1 MKILCV
7 GDIHAKPWVVHA
19 VELLKD
25 DYDRIIFLGDYV
37 DDWGATPDL
46 SREALEAV
54 FYFYHQN
61 RFKVVVLRGNHDFSE
76 YYGYTKREFMCS
88 GFNIGTHNLCQ
99 QIYRDNWHRL
109 YTAYIVHG
117 NSEEFGNDWWI
128 SHAGITNGWYR
139 QWGEY
144 WDSLT
149 FDQKTRSS
157 LLDTEEFLAQVGFAR
172 GGGSLNPSP
181 IWADERELKANP
193 KPFVNQIVGHTPVK
207 TVTCHEFKNGDGS
220 KNKIFFCDTFSTYR
234 DGTSYGDGSC
244 LSLDTEAGTWE
255 KIYPMK
261 LAEERENNVKTE

>member
-37 DDWGATPDL
+37 DDWGASPDL

-54 FYFYHQN
+54 FRFYHQDK
-61 RFKVVVLRGNHDFSE
+61 FKVVVLRGNHDFSE
-76 YYGYTKREFMCS
+76 YYGYQKKEFMCS
-88 GFNIGTHNLCQ
+88 GFDFGVHNECQ
-99 QIYRDNWHRL
+99 ALFRDNWNNMLTVDIIH
-109 YTAYIVHG
+109 
-117 NSEEFGNDWWI
+117 NDPDSSEGDYWI
-128 SHAGITNGWYR
+128 SHAGITSGWDR
-139 QWGEY
+139 QWGEEY
-144 WDSLT
+144 WNCLT
-149 FDQKTRSS
+149 FDEKSKSS
-157 LLDTEEFLAQVGFAR
+157 LLDTEVFLNQVGSAR
-172 GGGSLNPSP
+172 GGWSLNPSP
-181 IWADERELKANP
+181 IWADERELKASP

-207 TVTCHEFKNGDGS
+207 TVICHEFKNGDGS

-234 DGTSYGDGSC
+234 DGSPYGDGSC

-261 LAEERENNVKTE
+261 LAEERENNG